1 MDITETS
8 KHLESITV
16 CTGVAVHSIAFSY
29 VDYAGEKHSTGRW
42 GWGGSGG
49 QPETIHLAK
58 SEVVTELSGTIGKVD
73 DRTVITSIKFVT
85 NLKKTYGPW
94 GAYGDD
100 RDTQF
105 IVPMQPGS
113 GIVGFF
119 GHAGDYLDAIG
130 IYARAIPTTTT
141 TPVMGRSLDRG
152 FMVLISFDFLR
163 LLQLVAS

>member
-1 MDITETS
+1 
-8 KHLESITV
+8 
-16 CTGVAVHSIAFSY
+16 
-29 VDYAGEKHSTGRW
+29 
-42 GWGGSGG
+42 
-49 QPETIHLAK
+49 
-58 SEVVTELSGTIGKVD
+58 VVTELSGTIGKVD

-113 GIVGFF
+113 GIVGFVF
-119 GHAGDYLDAIG
+119 AHAGDYLDAIG